1 LLILDQLRCATV
13 ESLAIRALPA
23 TLPAGAQ
30 GQRAHD
36 GRTLLIISRTP
47 FRLSLFGGGTDYPAW
62 YMEHG
67 GAVLGSAIDKY
78 CYLSCRYLPP
88 FFEHRFR
95 VVYSKIENCQTIDEI
110 GHPAVRAV
118 LRLLAVERGL
128 EIHHDGDL
136 PARSGVGSS
145 SAFTVGLLNAV
156 HALHGRMRSQRQL
169 ADEGLRVEQEV
180 LREAVGSQDQVFAAC
195 GGLNHIVF
203 HPGGGFTV
211 HPLTLPK
218 ERVAALSSRL
228 MLFYTGISRT
238 SSRIAESWLPDI
250 GTRGELLWSTRQ
262 LVDEALSV
270 LCGSGDLGTLGRL
283 LDTGWQLKRRLA
295 PRVSTGEVDAMYTA
309 ARTAGALGGKL
320 TGAGGGGFLLLFVP
334 EGFED
339 AVRDAL
345 RGLLQVPFRLEAP
358 GSQIVFY
365 DVEQDYLD
373 QERRRATHP
382 LRGFREGDTVPPYP
396 DRR

>member
-1 LLILDQLRCATV
+1 V
-13 ESLAIRALPA
+13 
-23 TLPAGAQ
+23 
-30 GQRAHD
+30 
-36 GRTLLIISRTP
+36 IISRTP

-62 YMEHG
+62 YLEHG

-118 LRLLAVERGL
+118 LRLLDVERGL

-169 ADEGLRVEQEV
+169 ADEGHRIEQEI

-238 SSRIAESWLPDI
+238 SSKIAQSWLPDI
-250 GTRGELLWSTRQ
+250 GSRGELLGSTQQ
-262 LVDEALSV
+262 LVDEALAV
-270 LCGSGDLGTLGRL
+270 LCGSADLSILGRL
-283 LDTGWQLKRRLA
+283 LDTGWQLKRRLGDS
-295 PRVSTGEVDAMYTA
+295 VSNGDVDAMYAA

-334 EGFED
+334 EGLEE

-345 RGLLQVPFRLEAP
+345 RGLLHVPFRLEAP

-373 QERRRATHP
+373 QERRRAAGP
-382 LRGFREGDTVPPYP
+382 LRAFREEDTVPPSL
-396 DRR
+396 DKR